1 MIDEIEELHAL
12 ADECREWA
20 NRVHISQGERV
31 PSPEEYSRECK
42 RLATKL
48 DEIAKRL
55 AARLP
60 T

>member
-1 MIDEIEELHAL
+1 MMDEIEDLWSL
-12 ADECREWA
+12 ADECRAWMHQHEGYA
-20 NRVHISQGERV
+20 VPRVSETRD
-31 PSPEEYSRECK
+31 EFK
-42 RLATKL
+42 RLADKL